1 MLPHFPII
9 HLSFLHSNTCT
20 HIGPWTAG
28 KTVKWFTGY
37 RKQYDPCQIKQ
48 KLQFNPEILL
58 EIYYLEIKAGV
69 VVVYIVTLLFT
80 AVKLETIQMYLHS
93 IENVMYPH

>member
-1 MLPHFPII
+1 MT
-9 HLSFLHSNTCT
+9 S
-20 HIGPWTAG
+20 
-28 KTVKWFTGY
+28 WF
-37 RKQYDPCQIKQ
+37 RIV
-48 KLQFNPEILL
+48 LVLL

-80 AVKLETIQMYLHS
+80 AVKLEIIRMYLHS